1 MYFLLKLFLVI
12 LLIELFIRFGVKILK
27 RDFQWFITKDS
38 YYPKF
43 NEKIRKI
50 LLEYL

>member
-12 LLIELFIRFGVKILK
+12 ILIELIIRFGVKIFK
-27 RDFQWFITKDS
+27 RDFQWLITKDS

-43 NEKIRKI
+43 NETKLNK
-50 LLEYL
+50 